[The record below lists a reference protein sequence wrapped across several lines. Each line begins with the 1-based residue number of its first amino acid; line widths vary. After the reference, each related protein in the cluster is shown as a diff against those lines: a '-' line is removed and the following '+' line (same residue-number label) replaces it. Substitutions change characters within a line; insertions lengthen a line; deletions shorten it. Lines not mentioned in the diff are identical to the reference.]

1 MAEFKLVIANPR
13 DGRCVQR
20 DLKAPEANSLLGT
33 KLGSTVNGE
42 SIGLPG
48 YEFMLTG
55 GSDYCGCPMRRDVQ
69 GTGRKKI
76 IAVSGV
82 GLKAKEKGIRQRKT
96 VCGNTVHDKIVQLNL
111 KVVKEG
117 GEKIFGEQKE
127 GKEKAGKE
135 EAEKEEAGKEKAE
148 KEKAEKPKAVSGEE
162 SLEAEPA
169 GA

>member
-1 MAEFKLVIANPR
+1 MAEFKLVIANPK

-20 DLKAPEANSLLGT
+20 DLKSPEANSLLGT
-33 KLGSTVNGE
+33 KLGSAVNGE

-48 YEFMLTG
+48 YEFTLTG
-55 GSDYCGCPMRRDVQ
+55 GSDYCGFPMRKDVQ

-96 VCGNTVHDKIVQLNL
+96 VCGNTVHEKIVQLNL

-117 GEKIFGEQKE
+117 GEKIFGEQK
-127 GKEKAGKE
+127 AG
-135 EAEKEEAGKEKAE
+135 
-148 KEKAEKPKAVSGEE
+148 KEKAEKPKAVSKEE
-162 SLEAEPA
+162 SMEAEPA
-169 GA
+169 EA